1 MTMES
6 CPLRT
11 LPARSGALLVA
22 GVIVIAG
29 LMPLPA
35 LASDRSAP
43 YRSYPGF
50 FCRQWNSWNECTSWT
65 YFDARSTTNRTYD
78 GTWVTRSTAPVRC
91 TNARRD
97 CTGSISVHV
106 SAAGSVRRGDVLT
119 YDIFLR
125 NNDSQW
131 RTVDL
136 RAFLDRHS
144 SFQSASG
151 DARLDGATVRWAN
164 QSLAPRSGRSITLT
178 VRVRPNVARSNPVLL
193 RVLADGKS
201 DTVSTA
207 VLDEPSSYTADVL
220 RIDTRYYDPYQGTA
234 PYRRV
239 DDRSLQYY
247 YDASGAIRYRTA
259 DDTYYG
265 QYGVHP
271 YNGYPGYSSG
281 YPYAGY
287 LSTTG
292 SSPYAVYPYTGY
304 PYSGYNA
311 SLYNCDPSRFQ
322 CQY

>member
-11 LPARSGALLVA
+11 LRTRSGALLAA

-29 LMPLPA
+29 LIPLPA
-35 LASDRSAP
+35 LAADRSAP

-65 YFDARSTTNRTYD
+65 YFDARSTTTRSYD

-97 CTGSISVHV
+97 CTGSVSVHV

-144 SFQSASG
+144 EFQSASG
-151 DARLDGATVRWAN
+151 DARLDGATVRWVN

-207 VLDEPSSYTADVL
+207 VLDEPFDDRYDRYRADLL

-247 YDASGAIRYRTA
+247 YDANGAIRYRTT
-259 DDTYYG
+259 DDRYYSQYGYNNPYYG
-265 QYGVHP
+265 YT
-271 YNGYPGYSSG
+271 GYPSTGYSYAG
-281 YPYAGY
+281 YPYA
-287 LSTTG
+287 
-292 SSPYAVYPYTGY
+292 GY